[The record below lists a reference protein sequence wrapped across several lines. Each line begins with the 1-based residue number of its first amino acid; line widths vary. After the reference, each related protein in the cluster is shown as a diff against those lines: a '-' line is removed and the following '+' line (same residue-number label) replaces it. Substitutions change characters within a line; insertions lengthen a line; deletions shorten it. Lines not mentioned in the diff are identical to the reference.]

1 MAGLFEKDLRLLI
14 RNKQFV
20 IVIVFMAF
28 MFSLSGNLSMILP
41 YMTVFGTIFSVS
53 TISYDEADNGYMYLM
68 TLPITY
74 KDYVW
79 EKYLFCTIGGIVT
92 GALTIIFFIV
102 GTAVKGEAINAG
114 DILIAV
120 LIVLPLIINMES
132 FMIPAQLKFGNSKS
146 RNFIVLTVG
155 IIVGSAYVIDR
166 FVTDIGQLLAEAGHL
181 LENVSLSVWIIS
193 VSAITVIILVV
204 SFLCSV
210 RIMGKKQY

>member
-1 MAGLFEKDLRLLI
+1 M
-14 RNKQFV
+14 
-20 IVIVFMAF
+20 
-28 MFSLSGNLSMILP
+28 
-41 YMTVFGTIFSVS
+41 
-53 TISYDEADNGYMYLM
+53 
-68 TLPITY
+68 
-74 KDYVW
+74 
-79 EKYLFCTIGGIVT
+79 T

-102 GTAVKGEAINAG
+102 GTAVKGEVINAG

-132 FMIPAQLKFGNSKS
+132 FMIPVQLKFGNSKS
-146 RNFIVLTVG
+146 HNFIVLTVG

>member
-120 LIVLPLIINMES
+120 LIVLPLIINIES
-132 FMIPAQLKFGNSKS
+132 FVIPVRLKFGNSKS
-146 RNFIVLTVG
+146 HDFIMLTVG
-155 IIVGSAYVIDR
+155 IIVGGAYVIDR
-166 FVTDIGQLLAEAGHL
+166 FVTDLGQLLAEAVHL
-181 LENVSLSVWIIS
+181 LENVSLVVWIIS
-193 VSAITVIILVV
+193 VSAITVIIFVV
-204 SFLCSV
+204 SFLSSV

>member
-120 LIVLPLIINMES
+120 LIVLPLIINIES
-132 FMIPAQLKFGNSKS
+132 FVIPVRLKFGNSKS
-146 RNFIVLTVG
+146 HNFIMLTVG
-155 IIVGSAYVIDR
+155 IIVGGAYVIDR
-166 FVTDIGQLLAEAGHL
+166 FVTDLGQLLAEAVHL
-181 LENVSLSVWIIS
+181 LENVSLVVWIIS
-193 VSAITVIILVV
+193 VSAITVIIFVV
-204 SFLCSV
+204 SFLYSD
-210 RIMGKKQY
+210 

>member
-92 GALTIIFFIV
+92 GALTMIFFIA

-114 DILIAV
+114 DILIV
-120 LIVLPLIINMES
+120 MLIVLPLIITIES
-132 FMIPAQLKFGNSKS
+132 FMIPIQLKFGNSKS
-146 RNFIVLTVG
+146 RSFIMLTFG
-155 IIVGSAYVIDR
+155 IIVGGAYVIDR
-166 FVTDIGQLLAEAGHL
+166 FVTDLGQLLAEAGHL
-181 LENVSLSVWIIS
+181 LENVSSVVWIIS
-193 VSAITVIILVV
+193 VSAITVIIFVI

>member
-28 MFSLSGNLSMILP
+28 IFSLSGNLSMILP

-79 EKYLFCTIGGIVT
+79 KN
-92 GALTIIFFIV
+92 IFSV
-102 GTAVKGEAINAG
+102 
-114 DILIAV
+114 LSAV
-120 LIVLPLIINMES
+120 L
-132 FMIPAQLKFGNSKS
+132 
-146 RNFIVLTVG
+146 
-155 IIVGSAYVIDR
+155 
-166 FVTDIGQLLAEAGHL
+166 
-181 LENVSLSVWIIS
+181 
-193 VSAITVIILVV
+193 
-204 SFLCSV
+204 
-210 RIMGKKQY
+210 

>member
-102 GTAVKGEAINAG
+102 G
-114 DILIAV
+114 
-120 LIVLPLIINMES
+120 
-132 FMIPAQLKFGNSKS
+132 Q
-146 RNFIVLTVG
+146 
-155 IIVGSAYVIDR
+155 
-166 FVTDIGQLLAEAGHL
+166 Q
-181 LENVSLSVWIIS
+181 
-193 VSAITVIILVV
+193 
-204 SFLCSV
+204 
-210 RIMGKKQY
+210 